1 MTEAK
6 KHLARKALG
15 VLFVAVGFAALGADL
30 HVVYLTQR
38 AAHVTNLIIAG
49 AMIFVGGLLLDPP
62 TAESVADA
70 IVRRLPAFSGLW
82 PGGMRKEDPPAQPGV
97 PLPPSVANVQPPHIS
112 ERQLPPPPP
121 PPPAWRDPGTR

>member
-1 MTEAK
+1 MTAAS

-15 VLFVAVGFAALGADL
+15 MLFVAVGFAALAADL

-38 AAHVTNLIIAG
+38 AAHVTNLVVAG

-70 IVRRLPAFSGLW
+70 IVRRLPVLGGLW
-82 PGGMRKEDPPAQPGV
+82 PGGMRRDDPPPDPRV
-97 PLPPSVANVQPPHIS
+97 PPPPSVTDAPD
-112 ERQLPPPPP
+112 
-121 PPPAWRDPGTR
+121 APGR